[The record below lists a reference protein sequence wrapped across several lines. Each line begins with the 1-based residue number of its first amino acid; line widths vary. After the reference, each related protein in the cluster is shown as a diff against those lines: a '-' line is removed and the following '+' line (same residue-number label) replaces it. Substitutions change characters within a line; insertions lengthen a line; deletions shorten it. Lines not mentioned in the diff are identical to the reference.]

1 MKHSVFHKIWNILY
15 IVALLAAFSANVS
28 AQETEDPLL
37 AQDISSRET
46 VADFQGFGALTGLF
60 DKKEQTPG
68 LYLNDS
74 WLTLSHPDGIGSV
87 YMILETEYGSI
98 HMLDN
103 DTGREVTVDTQ
114 GMVHLFVD
122 LTQWFGD
129 APQSITL
136 SFQDGDVPLNELYIF
151 TPGQVPD
158 WVQIWQE
165 PLEANT
171 DLLLFSAHGDDEQL
185 FFAGLLPYYAG
196 EQGCRVQVAYLTDH
210 RGRMPFRMHEMLN
223 GLWAV
228 GVRAYPVFGRFPDF
242 LSKSLESA
250 YEGYRA
256 AGVEE
261 EDVLAFVVE
270 QLRRF
275 CPLVA
280 VTHDVNGEY
289 GHGMHMM
296 YADCLMKASALSKD
310 ANAFP
315 ESAEKYGTWDTPKI
329 YLHMYGENAIRMDWD
344 KPLSHFGGKTAFE
357 VSRDI
362 GFPCH
367 VSQYPDFIWYYTGVN
382 SAAEVPEYNPCDYGL
397 YYSLVGKDTWKT
409 DMFEHLLTRAE
420 LEEYPAPEI
429 PDPEAAEAIQTDP
442 TTPETVL
449 PLTEEKAAASAEIN
463 EYNGNPFQF
472 AAIAVIAALL
482 SVGIYAFWTWKKV
495 QKN

>member
-1 MKHSVFHKIWNILY
+1 MFIF
-15 IVALLAAFSANVS
+15 ALLAALCMAAS
-28 AQETEDPLL
+28 AQAAEDTLL

-46 VADFQGFGALTGLF
+46 VADHQGFGALSGLF

-68 LYLNDS
+68 LYLKDS
-74 WLTLSHPDGIGSV
+74 WLTLSHADGIGSV
-87 YMILETEYGSI
+87 YLILDAEYGSI
-98 HMLDN
+98 HMRDN

-114 GMVHLFVD
+114 NMVHLFVD

-129 APQSITL
+129 APQSVTL
-136 SFQDGDVPLNELYIF
+136 SFPDGDVPLNELYIF

-165 PLEANT
+165 PLEANA

-196 EQGCRVQVAYLTDH
+196 ELGYRVQVAYLTNH

-228 GVRAYPVFGRFPDF
+228 GVRAYPVFGSFPDF
-242 LSKSLESA
+242 LSKSLASA

-310 ANAFP
+310 AGAFP
-315 ESAEKYGTWDTPKI
+315 ESAKKYGTWDTPKI
-329 YLHMYGENAIRMDWD
+329 YLHMYGENPIRMDWD
-344 KPLSHFGGKTAFE
+344 KPLSHFDGKTAFE
-357 VSRDI
+357 VSRDL
-362 GFPCH
+362 GFACH
-367 VSQYPDFIWYYTGVN
+367 VSQYQDFIWYYTGVEKA
-382 SAAEVPEYNPCDYGL
+382 SEVPEYNPCDYGL
-397 YYSLVGKDTWKT
+397 YYSLVGTDTWKT
-409 DMFEHLLTRAE
+409 DMFEHLVTRAE
-420 LEEYPAPEI
+420 LEQYPVPEAPA
-429 PDPEAAEAIQTDP
+429 PEAAEAIQTEP
-442 TTPETVL
+442 PIPESSEST
-449 PLTEEKAAASAEIN
+449 AASADEEN
-463 EYNGNPFQF
+463 EKTENNSQY
-472 AAIAVIAALL
+472 AVIAGITAVLSAGLL
-482 SVGIYAFWTWKKV
+482 AFLLLKKV
-495 QKN
+495 KKF